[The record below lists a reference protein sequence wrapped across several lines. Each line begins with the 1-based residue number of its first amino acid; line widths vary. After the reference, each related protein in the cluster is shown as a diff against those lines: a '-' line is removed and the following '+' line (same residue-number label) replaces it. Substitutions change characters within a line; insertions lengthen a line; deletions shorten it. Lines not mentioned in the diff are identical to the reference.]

1 MKKATYAILFSTA
14 FIFLS
19 RLIFTFEPH
28 FLKDQP
34 GWVIFTSFVYLI
46 VHAVPI
52 YYFWQLRVKLVP
64 ELEIGSKIDLLLFVL
79 ILNLLHRAIIV
90 LLNLSFSALWLER
103 IHYNIRFVIPLILYN
118 ALLVFFKNLKKKSPE
133 TRLAQLES
141 IFKMNE
147 TGFGLL
153 FMITVAGLVDYS
165 AGGRFFQNSTEIF
178 SLIRIATYFVVI
190 FVFYALIR
198 FYLGISKVLE
208 NE

>member
-1 MKKATYAILFSTA
+1 
-14 FIFLS
+14 
-19 RLIFTFEPH
+19 
-28 FLKDQP
+28 
-34 GWVIFTSFVYLI
+34 
-46 VHAVPI
+46 
-52 YYFWQLRVKLVP
+52 
-64 ELEIGSKIDLLLFVL
+64 
-79 ILNLLHRAIIV
+79 
-90 LLNLSFSALWLER
+90 
-103 IHYNIRFVIPLILYN
+103 LILYN